1 MNISSLNSLNPSQ
14 LYQNTQDSQN
24 APQVQRA
31 RQNNSPQT
39 QSRVKISPRARELQQ
54 QATTQRQEAL
64 KVEKQ
69 PDRKTTAQVRGSSER
84 NNQIRQAET
93 AAGNANG
100 HAINLVA

>member
-1 MNISSLNSLNPSQ
+1 MNISSINSLSPSQ

-24 APQVQRA
+24 APQVQRT

-39 QSRVKISPRARELQQ
+39 QSRVKISPQARELQQ
-54 QATTQRQEAL
+54 QAATQKQEAL

-69 PDRKTTAQVRGSSER
+69 PDREQTTQVRGTSER

-93 AAGNANG
+93 AAGNAKG